1 MKSICIKTNNSKC
14 INYLLN
20 ELKNTSIDKVLF
32 RFCKFKHYENVVIHY
47 KGEDNS
53 SFISQ
58 VSSILSFL
66 VIDELE
72 EIFYKRII
80 SHEYFYFDAIE
91 KNQILNNIQNNIID
105 IVEDRESLL
114 FHSFYNF
121 LENNNKLYLKG
132 FITFRLKN
140 YINELSKIIDNA
152 INEYLIEKE
161 YTEFVS
167 LLKVYV
173 NSEPS
178 KCDFVHLIYHNEKPI
193 LLDSNKNIIKTELNL
208 MNAKYLSDISF
219 SSSDMVLNTLLSI
232 LPRKI
237 YIHLID
243 EADEFISTLQLI
255 FENKIFICKEC
266 NICNVYRNN
275 LKHRL

>member
-1 MKSICIKTNNSKC
+1 MI
-14 INYLLN
+14 L
-20 ELKNTSIDKVLF
+20 DGFVRF
-32 RFCKFKHYENVVIHY
+32 RLPDYE
-47 KGEDNS
+47 ET
-53 SFISQ
+53 
-58 VSSILSFL
+58 
-66 VIDELE
+66 LE
-72 EIFYKRII
+72 EIVDF
-80 SHEYFYFDAIE
+80 AV
-91 KNQILNNIQNNIID
+91 NQ
-105 IVEDRESLL
+105 
-114 FHSFYNF
+114 
-121 LENNNKLYLKG
+121 
-132 FITFRLKN
+132 FI
-140 YINELSKIIDNA
+140 
-152 INEYLIEKE
+152 IEKE

>member
-1 MKSICIKTNNSKC
+1 MKTVCIKTNNSKA
-14 INYLLN
+14 INYLL
-20 ELKNTSIDKVLF
+20 EKLKNIKLDDVYFS
-32 RFCKFKHYENVVIHY
+32 CYKFKIYNNIFIHY
-47 KGEDNS
+47 KGSDLNYFLS
-53 SFISQ
+53 H
-58 VSSILSFL
+58 VSTILSCL
-66 VIDELE
+66 VLE
-72 EIFYKRII
+72 NFEDTILKKILY
-80 SHEYFYFDAIE
+80 HEYFYFDAIE